1 MSAVTSPV
9 SINTPTQTPRLL
21 LPIFVGG
28 AIAGTLDL
36 IAAFHAFGWRVPKGI
51 AMGLL
56 GSRAI
61 QGGAGMWILGVV
73 LHFTIAFGAAAIYCL
88 AARRLTYLRESFIVC
103 GLFYGIAVWL
113 VMNLVVLPLSAFPVK
128 TNTFTRSGLTQGILT
143 HMLIIGL
150 PIAISAR
157 LFSRRAA

>member
-1 MSAVTSPV
+1 VSVVTSPV
-9 SINTPTQTPRLL
+9 STQAPRLL
-21 LPIFVGG
+21 LPILAGG
-28 AIAGTLDL
+28 AIAGALDL
-36 IAAFHAFGWRVPKGI
+36 TAAFLTFGRNVPKGI

-56 GSRAI
+56 GSRAF
-61 QGGAGMWILGVV
+61 QGGAGMWVLGVI
-73 LHFTIAFGAAAIYCL
+73 LHFTIAFGAAAVYCL
-88 AARRLTYLRESFIVC
+88 VARRLTFLRENFIVC

-128 TNTFTRSGLTQGILT
+128 TNTFTRAGLTQGIVT

-157 LFSRRAA
+157 LFSKPARPE

>member
-1 MSAVTSPV
+1 MSVVLSPA
-9 SINTPTQTPRLL
+9 SAPTAQQTPRLL
-21 LPIFVGG
+21 LPILAGG
-28 AIAGTLDL
+28 AVAGALDL
-36 IAAFHAFGWRVPKGI
+36 TAAFLTFGRNVPKGI
-51 AMGLL
+51 AMGLF

-61 QGGAGMWILGVV
+61 HGGAGMWIMGVL

-128 TNTFTRSGLTQGILT
+128 TNTFTRAGLTQGILI

-157 LFSRRAA
+157 LFSKPAA

>member
-1 MSAVTSPV
+1 MSVVTSPV
-9 SINTPTQTPRLL
+9 STQAPRLL
-21 LPIFVGG
+21 LPILAGG
-28 AIAGTLDL
+28 AIAGALDL
-36 IAAFHAFGWRVPKGI
+36 TAAFLTFGRNVPKGI

-56 GSRAI
+56 GSRAFH
-61 QGGAGMWILGVV
+61 GGAGMWVLGVI
-73 LHFTIAFGAAAIYCL
+73 LHFTIAFGAAAVYCL
-88 AARRLTYLRESFIVC
+88 VARRLTFLRENFIVC

-128 TNTFTRSGLTQGILT
+128 TNTFTRAGLTQGIVT

-157 LFSRRAA
+157 LFSKPDRPE